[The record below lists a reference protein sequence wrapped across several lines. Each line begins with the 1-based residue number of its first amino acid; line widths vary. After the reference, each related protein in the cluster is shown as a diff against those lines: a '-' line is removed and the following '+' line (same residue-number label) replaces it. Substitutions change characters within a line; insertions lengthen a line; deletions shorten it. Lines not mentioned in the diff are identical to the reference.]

1 MWGREKIVVHKCNNQ
16 ILYYPNTILTL
27 YGFFFLLDF
36 YAIFFLSSLSL
47 SPFIFSQLDLH
58 FFFALSLS
66 NWPRLSLLDSIVQYS
81 LHSRKVKINLRL
93 PFTSFICLISINFL
107 SFFSPLTHYY
117 VGDIL
122 NEWWKHNNN
131 KILQTVANFLYQYGF
146 VLLGLCWWSTNA
158 IFFVDIMTPF

>member
-1 MWGREKIVVHKCNNQ
+1 MWGREKIVHKCNNQ

-58 FFFALSLS
+58 FFSLFHFQTDLVYLYLIRLS
-66 NWPRLSLLDSIVQYS
+66 NIRFILEKSRLTLG
-81 LHSRKVKINLRL
+81 
-93 PFTSFICLISINFL
+93 FL
-107 SFFSPLTHYY
+107 SPRSFVWFQSTFFHFFSPSLTHYY